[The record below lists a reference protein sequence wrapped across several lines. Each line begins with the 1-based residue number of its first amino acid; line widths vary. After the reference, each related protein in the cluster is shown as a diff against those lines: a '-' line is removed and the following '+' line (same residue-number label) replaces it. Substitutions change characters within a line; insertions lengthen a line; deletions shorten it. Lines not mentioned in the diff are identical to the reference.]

1 MVDIYNMKSPVRWT
15 LFLILTGIVVFS
27 VGFGYTTISAFGV
40 RLDPLIASI
49 IGGII
54 SGVILIIFD
63 IIVIQGV
70 EYEDSRREEMVKKKT
85 IEAMCNSRVREMIK
99 EEIKKA
105 SEEYNKTEHNG
116 ERK

>member
-15 LFLILTGIVVFS
+15 FFLILTVIVVFL
-27 VGFGYTTISAFGV
+27 VGFGYTILSAFGIK
-40 RLDPLIASI
+40 LEPLIASI

-70 EYEDSRREEMVKKKT
+70 EHEDSRREEMVKKKT
-85 IEAMCNSRVREMIK
+85 IEAMCNSRVREMIR
-99 EEIKKA
+99 EEVKKV
-105 SEEYNKTEHNG
+105 SEEYNKI
-116 ERK
+116 

>member
-1 MVDIYNMKSPVRWT
+1 
-15 LFLILTGIVVFS
+15 
-27 VGFGYTTISAFGV
+27 
-40 RLDPLIASI
+40 
-49 IGGII
+49 
-54 SGVILIIFD
+54 
-63 IIVIQGV
+63 
-70 EYEDSRREEMVKKKT
+70 MVKKKT